1 MRDFDSSHYTQRNV
15 RLISLQLHLIADLSL
30 LISTNQRP
38 GFNVDTLFGFIFHI
52 TGALL
57 AHIIGW
63 CVNTS
68 LAMALVLAL
77 APTYPLIQSTGVG
90 VCYKRQVTPIA
101 NVASNQYSGV
111 PLIEI
116 ITYQTSCLCVL

>member
-1 MRDFDSSHYTQRNV
+1 M
-15 RLISLQLHLIADLSL
+15 
-30 LISTNQRP
+30 
-38 GFNVDTLFGFIFHI
+38 DTLFGFIFPI

-77 APTYPLIQSTGVG
+77 APAYPLIQSTCGSASYNG
-90 VCYKRQVTPIA
+90 QVTHIA
-101 NVASNQYSGV
+101 SVAPN
-111 PLIEI
+111 
-116 ITYQTSCLCVL
+116 TRDR